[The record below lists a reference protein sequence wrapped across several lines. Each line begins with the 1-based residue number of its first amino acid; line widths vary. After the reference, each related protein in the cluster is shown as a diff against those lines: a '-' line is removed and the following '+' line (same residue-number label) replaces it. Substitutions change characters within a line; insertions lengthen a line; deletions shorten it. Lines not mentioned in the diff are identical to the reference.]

1 MWDGLR
7 PEMELVSPALA
18 GGIFFLFYHR
28 VPREALNIFFS
39 LTGQC
44 QKNFFSCIFILTFDF
59 IPYNKGIRNNPRFLV
74 LTIQAQ

>member
-18 GGIFFLFYHR
+18 GGIFFFFFFNHR

-44 QKNFFSCIFILTFDF
+44 PKKFF
-59 IPYNKGIRNNPRFLV
+59 FLDIY
-74 LTIQAQ
+74 TYF